1 MWLHN
6 HFKKAQAYYYLCI
19 NYTILLSVSLYD
31 TYTNTYTEHT
41 DLYIMV
47 DSTNYMFQQCT
58 WGKKDLKNTSGNSWV
73 VPRSLIQNCKLYK
86 LSLKSIF
93 KSHIYVPNS
102 SKCVSGPSSSVT
114 EHTSLA
120 FKKVVH
126 LLTRLRSPPVS
137 FWNHFENIFQT
148 A

>member
-1 MWLHN
+1 MN
-6 HFKKAQAYYYLCI
+6 SIQI
-19 NYTILLSVSLYD
+19 VS
-31 TYTNTYTEHT
+31 HWHIT
-41 DLYIMV
+41 DAENIH
-47 DSTNYMFQQCT
+47 
-58 WGKKDLKNTSGNSWV
+58 GKNTFFWEVIKINFTSFFSKNI
-73 VPRSLIQNCKLYK
+73 LQ
-86 LSLKSIF
+86 
-93 KSHIYVPNS
+93 SHIDVPNS

-137 FWNHFENIFQT
+137 FWNHFENTLQI